1 MKNEKTKFEKYL
13 ELETRTDFASAKEDL
28 DLERRLAKRLKV
40 KKGKLGGDEDDLNM
54 LLPGF
59 SSGFDYLD
67 EASDENIKK
76 KVSKK
81 KRKKKLEQK
90 GDPEITSDD
99 VAEELEPEN
108 ETTSVAD
115 MDSEN
120 NNAQVPVTEKQV
132 KYVPPHLRSKARNE
146 SEEFSQVRK
155 RLRGLLNRLGE
166 SNVEGIAGEMSTIFQ
181 SISRSDGTQI

>member
-1 MKNEKTKFEKYL
+1 
-13 ELETRTDFASAKEDL
+13 
-28 DLERRLAKRLKV
+28 KV
-40 KKGKLGGDEDDLNM
+40 KKGKLGGDEDDLSM

-59 SSGFDYLD
+59 SSGFDSLD

-76 KVSKK
+76 KVLKK

-90 GDPEITSDD
+90 VDPEITSDD

-146 SEEFSQVRK
+146 SEEFSQVCKRVRGFIYEPEVDLRK
-155 RLRGLLNRLGE
+155 IPIIIQLKTRKLNLAKRNAKKLE
-166 SNVEGIAGEMSTIFQ
+166 KRRIRKNTSH
-181 SISRSDGTQI
+181 